1 MCAISKK
8 ALPLN
13 SKPNDMNTIHAVVE
27 IPLENVRSLKYEEN
41 IERLGEHENTC
52 LICGKRVKDNM
63 KSKQVH
69 LLTNGNIV
77 SYMGDD
83 IEGSQGF
90 FSVGNDCAKKLVI
103 AFAQ

>member
-1 MCAISKK
+1 MKK
-8 ALPLN
+8 Q
-13 SKPNDMNTIHAVVE
+13 NTIHAVVE
-27 IPLENVRSLKYEEN
+27 IPLSDVRSPKYDEN
-41 IERLGEHENTC
+41 IERYGEYENTC
-52 LICGKRVKDNM
+52 LICGKRVKDSM
-63 KSKQVH
+63 TSKQVH

-103 AFAQ
+103 KFTS